1 DAQTS
6 AALTYCASGELK
18 FQQVVSNGIGGYEEI
33 WSFTLT
39 KDIVGKWKLA
49 ISSTSPDKQ
58 LPICVINIIS
68 CDRTNIYSI
77 TYSSDF
83 IDTPF
88 GSSPKLV
95 PKKTESYPA
104 VITAGCYPIDASSAV
119 GVIWLAFCGG
129 DYLDQDK
136 TQTRF
141 PNLLVPDPRRDPGAW
156 DCDLQYCLTG
166 SGKSRLLVAGKYV
179 IQQAYIRNSAID
191 YPEMDEPMNDNE
203 RESFQRTFSRYKTLK
218 AASTITSA
226 YYSDEITNLN
236 GIFIPIR
243 FHADL
248 GLEDVSDYSD
258 RFVGVVTNI
267 VIAET
272 TNLMPP
278 LRGLIT
284 VED

>member
-1 DAQTS
+1 MAGVLRGRLFRSRQNTN
-6 AALTYCASGELK
+6 ALPQL
-18 FQQVVSNGIGGYEEI
+18 
-33 WSFTLT
+33 
-39 KDIVGKWKLA
+39 
-49 ISSTSPDKQ
+49 IS
-58 LPICVINIIS
+58 
-68 CDRTNIYSI
+68 
-77 TYSSDF
+77 
-83 IDTPF
+83 
-88 GSSPKLV
+88 
-95 PKKTESYPA
+95 
-104 VITAGCYPIDASSAV
+104 
-119 GVIWLAFCGG
+119 
-129 DYLDQDK
+129 
-136 TQTRF
+136 
-141 PNLLVPDPRRDPGAW
+141 PDPRRDPGAW
-156 DCDLQYCLTG
+156 DCDLQYSLTG

-203 RESFQRTFSRYKTLK
+203 RESFQRTVSRYKTLK
-218 AASTITSA
+218 AASTIKSA

-284 VED
+284 VEDRRMRYKDSSGFRKDLYYKLSQNLWPTDTNDAQLRSIALRRPPTNIMEISSRPEKLLTVKVLFVMLLLLLLLMVFMKWFRSKGNK